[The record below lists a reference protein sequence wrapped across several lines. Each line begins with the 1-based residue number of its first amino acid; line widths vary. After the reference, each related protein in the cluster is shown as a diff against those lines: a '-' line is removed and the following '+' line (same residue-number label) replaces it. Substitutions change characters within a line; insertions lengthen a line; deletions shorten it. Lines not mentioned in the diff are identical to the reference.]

1 MEQRSSSFVSESLTF
16 QLLWDFFEQTIQNVQ
31 VTVSIVVA
39 KKVISLPEW
48 RLLSIVAAVS
58 WGHSDSSFYQHWRLC
73 DQSEIETI
81 IKQRMSSYLPTV
93 QLRMSRDHRT
103 SSPCPNLIFHG
114 VFLYS
119 RYSLQSKL
127 RRRTSRIK
135 TCRSKRMGGSPSA
148 S

>member
-1 MEQRSSSFVSESLTF
+1 MSDNKEHVHPVVFWRILHRFSLR
-16 QLLWDFFEQTIQNVQ
+16 
-31 VTVSIVVA
+31 
-39 KKVISLPEW
+39 KKRLRDSSLP
-48 RLLSIVAAVS
+48 LLRKEQLTESS
-58 WGHSDSSFYQHWRLC
+58 LHPTFPSGHSDSSFYQHWRLC

-81 IKQRMSSYLPTV
+81 VKQRMSSYLPTV